1 MRTAVVDRWDHTALL
16 HCDDPLAPAV
26 GAVQVAAPERLVLF
40 SRNPTV
46 EVLAQEAFD
55 AIAKGLP
62 EGVRLSSV
70 TVRET
75 PTAASE
81 YRGDDRD

>member
-1 MRTAVVDRWDHTALL
+1 MGHHGW
-16 HCDDPLAPAV
+16 CPW
-26 GAVQVAAPERLVLF
+26 LF
-40 SRNPTV
+40 SGNPTA

-55 AIAKGLP
+55 AIAKALP
-62 EGVRLSSV
+62 EGVRPASV
-70 TVRET
+70 TLWEP